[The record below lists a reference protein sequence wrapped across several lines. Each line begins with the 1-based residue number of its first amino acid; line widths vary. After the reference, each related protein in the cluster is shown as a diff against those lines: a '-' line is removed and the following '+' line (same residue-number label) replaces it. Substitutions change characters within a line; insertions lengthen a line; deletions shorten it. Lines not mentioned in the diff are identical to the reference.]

1 MHRFNLNNLSKEK
14 MTIIEDYLEKENIS
28 ILFLE
33 HFAEMSLKDDCN
45 NFNFEENLNF
55 LILLESIQ
63 LSILHYDIFKQ
74 NEEKLL
80 KILLIEDEKT
90 LLEILN
96 ISIEEEKI
104 MRLKR
109 KLENNFNKL
118 DKRLNKDIDLI
129 DKKQKI

>member
-80 KILLIEDEKT
+80 KILLIEDEKHFW
-90 LLEILN
+90 
-96 ISIEEEKI
+96 KY
-104 MRLKR
+104 
-109 KLENNFNKL
+109 
-118 DKRLNKDIDLI
+118 
-129 DKKQKI
+129 